1 MNYHRMIPRLAACL
15 SAAAALTAPV
25 APLNAIPNSS
35 KTPPID
41 LSAAQVVV
49 PAGLNARE
57 QKAVQMFVEE
67 VAARTRLQLKSTN
80 RRPDEQSTSAI
91 VIGPIEQLKKQAEQ
105 LHIDLGPAAQNLP
118 AEGFRIITRV
128 ASGRAPTIIIAGN
141 DSRGVLFGVGKL
153 LRTLSMSRDRLMLRE
168 PLNITTAPAMPI
180 RGHQLGYRPKT
191 NSYDAWDLPQW
202 EQYFRDLAVFGCNSV
217 ELIPPRSDDDADS
230 PHFPRPPMEMM
241 IGMSKLADDYG
252 LDVWIWYP
260 AMELK
265 YDTPE
270 AIQASVKEWGEVLA
284 KLPRVDAIFV
294 PTGDPGDASPSEYV
308 ALLAAQSVQLKK
320 FHPNAKIWVSM
331 QSFTQPQFDEML
343 TLVKQ
348 EPPWL
353 AGIVFGPQNRVTVA
367 KLREILPARL
377 PIRAYPDITHSIR
390 CQYPVP
396 NWDLAFPLTE
406 GRETIN
412 PRPLDETTIFLSCKD
427 YIRGV
432 ISYSE
437 GCNDDV
443 NKMIWSALCWD
454 PNTRPIDTLRDYG
467 RYFIGDRYTD
477 DFAQGLL
484 ALERNW
490 RGPLL
495 KNDGVDDTLRQ
506 FQAMERTAD
515 PRTKRNWRFQQAL
528 YRANYDAYI
537 RSRLISETAQEHD
550 ALQVLANARHIGAD
564 QAIAKAT
571 ALLDQADAPK
581 SSDALRA
588 RVAELAEALFQSIRM
603 QLSVAKYQA
612 IEVGRGA
619 NFDEIDVPL
628 NNRVWIKERLTK
640 LQRLDESAK
649 LRGIEEIVHWT
660 DAGPGGFYDDLG
672 DPLNQPHLMTSDNYA
687 KDPSYHD
694 SVTIGFRSELPWR
707 RSWCNHADGHYS
719 TPIVMHY
726 DGLDPT
732 AVYRVRVVYAGD
744 RLDSKVQ
751 LVARAKSAS
760 EQQEIEIHPLQPKPQ
775 PVRPVEFAIPAAAT
789 SGGDLT
795 LEWRSNPE
803 RGGAGRGCQIAE
815 VWLIKARN

>member
-1 MNYHRMIPRLAACL
+1 MNHRLIARLFVSAIFIFLAA
-15 SAAAALTAPV
+15 A
-25 APLNAIPNSS
+25 SS
-35 KTPPID
+35 SIANGAKSPAID

-49 PAGLNARE
+49 PGGLNARE
-57 QKAVQMFVEE
+57 QKAVKMFVEE
-67 VAARTRLQLKSTN
+67 VAARTRLQLPSANRSADGKSAPT
-80 RRPDEQSTSAI
+80 I

-105 LHIDLGPAAQNLP
+105 LHADFGSDPQRLP
-118 AEGFRIITRV
+118 AEGYRIITQTSS
-128 ASGRAPTIIIAGN
+128 SGSPSIIVAGN

-153 LRTLSMSRDRLMLRE
+153 LRSLSMSRDRLVLRE

-217 ELIPPRSDDDADS
+217 ELVPPRTDDDADS

-270 AIQASVKEWGEVLA
+270 AIQASVREWSEVLA
-284 KLPRVDAIFV
+284 KLPRVDALFV

-320 FHPNAKIWVSM
+320 LHPNAKIWVSM

-343 TLVKQ
+343 QLVKQ

-353 AGIVFGPQNRVTVA
+353 AGIVFGPQNRVTIA
-367 KLREILPARL
+367 KLREILPAKL

-412 PRPLDETTIFLSCKD
+412 PRPFDETTIFLSCKD
-427 YIRGV
+427 YISGV

-454 PNTRPIDTLRDYG
+454 PAARPIDTLRDYS
-467 RYFIGDRYTD
+467 RYFIGDKYAN

-490 RGPLL
+490 RGPLP
-495 KNDGVDDTLRQ
+495 KNDGVNETLQQ
-506 FQAMERTAD
+506 FQAMERAAD

-528 YRANYDAYI
+528 YRAHYDAYL
-537 RSRLISETAQEHD
+537 RSRLIAETAQEHD
-550 ALQVLANARHIGAD
+550 ALNVLANARHLGAD
-564 QAIAKAT
+564 QTTAKAT
-571 ALLDQADAPK
+571 AILNQADAPK

-628 NNRVWIKERLTK
+628 NNRVWIKNRLSN
-640 LQRLDESAK
+640 LQKLDEAAK
-649 LRGIEEIVHWT
+649 FRGIDEIVHWT
-660 DAGPGGFYDDLG
+660 DPGPGGFYDDLG
-672 DPLNQPHLMTSDNYA
+672 DPLNQPHLVTTDNYA

-719 TPIVMHY
+719 TPVLMHY
-726 DGLDPT
+726 DGLDPN
-732 AVYRVRVVYAGD
+732 ANYKIRVVYAGD
-744 RLDSKVQ
+744 KLDSKVR
-751 LVARAKSAS
+751 LVARSHS
-760 EQQEIEIHPLQPKPQ
+760 GGREIVIHPLQPKPQ
-775 PVRPVEFAIPAAAT
+775 PVRPVEFAIPATAT
-789 SGGDLT
+789 SGGELT
-795 LEWRSNPE
+795 LEWTSNPE
-803 RGGAGRGCQIAE
+803 RGGAGRGSQIAE
-815 VWLIKARN
+815 VWLIKTQN